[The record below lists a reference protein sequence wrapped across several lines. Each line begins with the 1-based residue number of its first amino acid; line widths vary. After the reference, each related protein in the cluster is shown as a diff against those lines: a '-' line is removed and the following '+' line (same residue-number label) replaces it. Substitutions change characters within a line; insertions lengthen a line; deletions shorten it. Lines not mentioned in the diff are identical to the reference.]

1 MDSAVTNECLLLLA
15 RLAEIVDGMEERA
28 EKPEKPHDASE
39 MQAMVIAMRDAIAGL
54 KPPVVNVAAPAAQ
67 VPAVTVSPAA
77 VMMPHDKAGQQWR
90 VEIERT
96 HQGPTAPIKSLIV
109 TRL

>member
-1 MDSAVTNECLLLLA
+1 MSDSVTNESMLLLA

-28 EKPEKPHDASE
+28 DKPEKPHDASE

-54 KPPVVNVAAPAAQ
+54 KPPVVNVAAPAA
-67 VPAVTVSPAA
+67 PAVTVAPPQ
-77 VMMPHDKAGQQWR
+77 VVMPHDKAGQQWR
-90 VEIERT
+90 VEIERA
-96 HQGPTAPIKSLIV
+96 HQGPGSPIKSLIV

>member
-15 RLAEIVDGMEERA
+15 RLAEIVDGMEDRTRCGLT
-28 EKPEKPHDASE
+28 EKEDRTSE

-54 KPPVVNVAAPAAQ
+54 KPPVVNVAAPAVTVAPAQ
-67 VPAVTVSPAA
+67 VV
-77 VMMPHDKAGQQWR
+77 MPHDKAGQQWR
-90 VEIERT
+90 VEIERA
-96 HQGPTAPIKSLIV
+96 HQGPGSPIKSLVV

>member
-1 MDSAVTNECLLLLA
+1 MLLLA

-28 EKPEKPHDASE
+28 DKPRDADE
-39 MQAMVIAMRDAIAGL
+39 MQAMVIALRDAIAGL
-54 KPPVVNVAAPAAQ
+54 KPPVVNVSVPPAPAVSAPAPAA
-67 VPAVTVSPAA
+67 V
-77 VMMPHDKAGQQWR
+77 VMPQDKAGQQWR

>member
-1 MDSAVTNECLLLLA
+1 MSDPVTNESMLLLA

-28 EKPEKPHDASE
+28 EKPHHDASE
-39 MQAMVIAMRDAIAGL
+39 MQAMVIALRDAIAGL

-77 VMMPHDKAGQQWR
+77 VMMPQDKAGQQWR

>member
-1 MDSAVTNECLLLLA
+1 MSDPVTNESMLLLA

-28 EKPEKPHDASE
+28 DKPRDADE
-39 MQAMVIAMRDAIAGL
+39 MQAMVIALRDAIAGL

>member
-1 MDSAVTNECLLLLA
+1 MVDTVTNESMLVLA

-28 EKPEKPHDASE
+28 EKPRHDASE
-39 MQAMVIAMRDAIAGL
+39 MQAMVIALRDAIAGL
-54 KPPVVNVAAPAAQ
+54 KPPVVNVAAPTA
-67 VPAVTVSPAA
+67 PAVTVSPAPM
-77 VMMPHDKAGQQWR
+77 MMPHDKAGQQWR

-96 HQGPTAPIKSLIV
+96 HQGPAAPIKSLIV

>member
-15 RLAEIVDGMEERA
+15 RLAEIVDGMEDRA

-39 MQAMVIAMRDAIAGL
+39 MQAMVIALRDAIAGL
-54 KPPVVNVAAPAAQ
+54 KPPVVNVSVPPAPAVSAPAPAA
-67 VPAVTVSPAA
+67 V
-77 VMMPHDKAGQQWR
+77 VMPQDKAGQQWR